1 MKAHSFTIVASGLDP
16 ASDALEDGL
25 YEAGCDDATVSV
37 VRGRILLDFDR
48 EAKNLVH
55 AIASAV
61 ADVERAGARIERIEP
76 DALVTVSDIAER
88 AGLSRQAVS
97 LFARGERGQ
106 GFPPPVAKVS
116 SDAPLW
122 DWAEVAAWLHRRG
135 KVPTGTVVEAHLLGW
150 ANRWSAGR
158 REGER
163 TEEMA

>member
-1 MKAHSFTIVASGLDP
+1 MKAHRFIIVASGLDH
-16 ASDALEDGL
+16 ASDALEDRL

-76 DALVTVSDIAER
+76 DALVTASDIAER
-88 AGLSRQAVS
+88 AGISRQAVS

-106 GFPPPVAKVS
+106 GFPAAVAKVS
-116 SDAPLW
+116 SEAPLW
-122 DWAEVAAWLHRRG
+122 DWSEVAAWLHRRG
-135 KVPTGTVVEAHLLGW
+135 QVTTGTVVEANLLDW
-150 ANRWSAGR
+150 ANERAVKR
-158 REGER
+158 RDRER
-163 TEEMA
+163 TDEVA

>member
-1 MKAHSFTIVASGLDP
+1 M
-16 ASDALEDGL
+16 
-25 YEAGCDDATVSV
+25 
-37 VRGRILLDFDR
+37 
-48 EAKNLVH
+48 
-55 AIASAV
+55 
-61 ADVERAGARIERIEP
+61 
-76 DALVTVSDIAER
+76 TVSDIAER